1 MATAS
6 TRTQP
11 KIGGTKVLRRRELTP
26 DHWLMWLEKP
36 EGYIYKPGQYC
47 TIGLEGIERAYS
59 ISSAPHEDAIELFV
73 ELVPYEEGG
82 HLTPLLYE
90 LKPGDTVS
98 IRPRAKGIFTFKPE
112 FKNQLL
118 VATVTGVVPYM
129 SYIRDYLKSLHSGHH
144 FYVLEGASYHD
155 EFGYDDELKRYAA
168 EYPDVVTF
176 IPTVSRPD
184 EPRNSGWE
192 GETGRVNAVV
202 EKYIEKFGLKPEDT
216 LVYACGH
223 HGMIEDVK
231 AQVTAKGF
239 AFEEERFWK

>member
-1 MATAS
+1 MATTS

-36 EGYIYKPGQYC
+36 EGYSYKPGQYC

-98 IRPRAKGIFTFKPE
+98 IRPRAK
-112 FKNQLL
+112 
-118 VATVTGVVPYM
+118 
-129 SYIRDYLKSLHSGHH
+129 
-144 FYVLEGASYHD
+144 
-155 EFGYDDELKRYAA
+155 
-168 EYPDVVTF
+168 
-176 IPTVSRPD
+176 
-184 EPRNSGWE
+184 
-192 GETGRVNAVV
+192 
-202 EKYIEKFGLKPEDT
+202 
-216 LVYACGH
+216 
-223 HGMIEDVK
+223 
-231 AQVTAKGF
+231 
-239 AFEEERFWK
+239 

>member
-1 MATAS
+1 MATTS

-36 EGYIYKPGQYC
+36 EGYSYKPGQYC

-176 IPTVSRPD
+176 VPTVSRPD

-223 HGMIEDVK
+223 PGMIEDVK